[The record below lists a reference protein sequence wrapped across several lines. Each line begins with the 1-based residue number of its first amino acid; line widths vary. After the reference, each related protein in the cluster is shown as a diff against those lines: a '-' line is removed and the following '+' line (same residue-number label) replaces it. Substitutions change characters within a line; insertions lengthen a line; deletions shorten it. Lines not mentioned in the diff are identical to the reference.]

1 MIKIKNKCC
10 IEMMKSMSDECVDLL
25 LTDPPYKI
33 TQGGRSKKVARNE
46 VKGIFDRNRLGSRNG
61 KLFQHND
68 IKFSDWLPE
77 AYRVLKDGSHAYVM
91 VNDKNMQELL
101 NEASNVGFKLHNIL
115 VWKKNNATPNRWYM
129 KNSEFIVMFRKGKA
143 KNIND
148 CGSTSVFEIDNIRGD
163 RLHPTQKPVE
173 LFEKLILNS
182 TMPGQV
188 VFEPF
193 SGSGSCLVACQNTGR
208 HCVSAE
214 LDKAYYDVSVMRV
227 KENEQQV
234 LKVAA

>member
-143 KNIND
+143 KVIND

-214 LDKAYYDVSVMRV
+214 LDKAYFDVSVMRV

-234 LKVAA
+234 LRVAA